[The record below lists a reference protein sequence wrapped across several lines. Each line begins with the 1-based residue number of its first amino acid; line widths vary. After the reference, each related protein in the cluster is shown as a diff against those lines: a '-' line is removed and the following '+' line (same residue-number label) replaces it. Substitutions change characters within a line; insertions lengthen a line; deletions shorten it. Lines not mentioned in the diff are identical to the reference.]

1 MPHVCLSVC
10 NKFLTIRERFENMQ
24 KNSIGI
30 LTEKTEYVKIISL
43 YNQENASETT
53 KVAQRFF
60 AFQEGGIYLVPT
72 QSTR

>member
-1 MPHVCLSVC
+1 
-10 NKFLTIRERFENMQ
+10 MQ